1 MAGKRLPLFASLI
14 VFTFLSGCGSSETT
28 TDSSEDAEKSA
39 THTDPED
46 QEDVAEWAA
55 YEDSSEGQQDNEKK
69 SMEWTKKPDSEQ
81 EETPVEQP
89 EITVKPLT
97 PEEYAAALKKHQGK
111 VVLVDFWA
119 TWCIPCRKSFPKTV
133 ELAEKYQN
141 QELVVIT
148 IACDDEIAQEQ
159 VEKFLIGQDATGLL
173 NYRAATGS
181 EDETFSGYEIGDTG
195 LPHYKVYDKSGQL
208 LKTFFI
214 DADGTPIDDAD
225 VEATLKSAF

>member
-1 MAGKRLPLFASLI
+1 MAGKRLPLFACLI
-14 VFTFLSGCGSSETT
+14 VFTLLPGCGSSETT

-39 THTDPED
+39 TLTDLED

-55 YEDSSEGQQDNEKK
+55 YEDSKEGQEDDEKK
-69 SMEWTKKPDSEQ
+69 SMEWAKKTASEL

-89 EITVKPLT
+89 EIAVKSLT
-97 PEEYAAALKKHQGK
+97 QEGYAAVLKKHHGK
-111 VVLVDFWA
+111 VILVDFWA

-141 QELVVIT
+141 QEFVVIT
-148 IACDDEIAQEQ
+148 IACDDETAQEQ
-159 VEKFLIGQDATGLL
+159 VEKFLVGQNATRLL

-195 LPHYKVYDKSGQL
+195 LPHYKVYGKSGQL

-225 VEATLKSAF
+225 VESTLKSAF